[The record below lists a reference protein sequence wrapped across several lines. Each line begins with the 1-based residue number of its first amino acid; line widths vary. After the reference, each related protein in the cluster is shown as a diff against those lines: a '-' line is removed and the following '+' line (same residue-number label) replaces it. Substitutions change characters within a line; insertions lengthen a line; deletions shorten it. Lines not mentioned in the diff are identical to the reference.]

1 MPQLDFAN
9 PLILTQVFWLLV
21 IFGAL
26 YVLVSQVALPP
37 VARVLE
43 ERAAAIAADLERAR
57 ALKAEADAAMAEA
70 EREQAKARAEAQ
82 AQLRASLDAAK
93 AEAARAEAELS
104 QRLSAELEAAE
115 RRIAEARA
123 RALAAIEEIAVE
135 AAAAATGRLIGTT
148 PDPAAAREAV
158 GAVLAAR
165 QS

>member
-9 PLILTQVFWLLV
+9 PLLLTQVFWLLV

-26 YVLVSQVALPP
+26 YVLVSKVALPP
-37 VARVLE
+37 VASMLE

-82 AQLRASLDAAK
+82 ADLRATIDAAK
-93 AEAARAEAELS
+93 AEAAKAEAKLA
-104 QRLSAELEAAE
+104 QRLAAQLDEAE

-123 RALAAIEEIAVE
+123 RAMAAIEQVAVE
-135 AAAAATGRLIGTT
+135 AATDATARLIGAA
-148 PDPAAAREAV
+148 PDQAAARAAV
-158 GAVLAAR
+158 GAVLASR
-165 QS
+165 QG